1 MTDPVPA
8 KIGVQPFGFGKW
20 IKENSHLLMPPVN
33 NHCLWNSDDF
43 TVMAVGGPNAR
54 TDYHVNET
62 EEWFFQYKGDML
74 LKVVDGGEFK
84 DIHIKEDEM
93 FLLPGNVP
101 HNPVRFENTVGVVLE
116 RKRPA
121 GSLDRLRWYCE
132 ECKEIV
138 HEESFHCTDLGVQLK
153 PVIQRY
159 AANEELRKCKC
170 GHVNPAK

>member
-1 MTDPVPA
+1 
-8 KIGVQPFGFGKW
+8 
-20 IKENSHLLMPPVN
+20 
-33 NHCLWNSDDF
+33 
-43 TVMAVGGPNAR
+43 
-54 TDYHVNET
+54 
-62 EEWFFQYKGDML
+62 
-74 LKVVDGGEFK
+74 
-84 DIHIKEDEM
+84 M